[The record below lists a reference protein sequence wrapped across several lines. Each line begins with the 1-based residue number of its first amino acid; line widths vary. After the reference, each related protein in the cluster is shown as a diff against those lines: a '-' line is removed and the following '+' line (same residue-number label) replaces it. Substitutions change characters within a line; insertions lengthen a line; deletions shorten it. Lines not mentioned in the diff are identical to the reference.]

1 MSNAGT
7 VWSIRNV
14 EQADATAW
22 AGLYAGYRE
31 FYSLPADSTVV
42 ATTWRWVLGG
52 EHGMQ
57 SLVAVHE
64 DGTIGALANLRTFA
78 RPSSG
83 TIGLYLDDLF
93 TSPRHRGNGLASLL
107 LDRTAALGGE
117 LGASVVRWITAE
129 DNATARSVY
138 DAKATAT
145 SWITYDMRPQE

>member
-14 EQADATAW
+14 EPADAEAW
-22 AGLYAGYRE
+22 ADLYAGYRE
-31 FYSLPADSTVV
+31 FYRLSEDATVV
-42 ATTWRWVLGG
+42 ATTWRWTLDG
-52 EHGMQ
+52 EHGMRG
-57 SLVAVHE
+57 LVAVHN

-93 TSPRHRGNGLASLL
+93 TSTRHRGNGLASLL
-107 LDRTAALGGE
+107 LDRAAIVAGE
-117 LGASVVRWITAE
+117 VGASVVRWITAD

-138 DAKATAT
+138 DTKATAT
-145 SWITYDMRPQE
+145 SWVTYDMRPKI